1 MTNHPPSEELFAYRD
16 GELDR
21 EKRGLIE
28 AHVLSCTACRARLE
42 DMSDVEGALR
52 QQHAGQEDSYFDA
65 MTRSVMARVAPGAAG
80 AAAPKVEATAAELA
94 AGAGSESARDRL
106 HSAGRRRNRDDE
118 PRSRAPRLPWPA
130 ILSAASAAVAVL
142 VVVVI
147 LFRSPQAWLHAPRPE
162 VVGLRKE
169 AAPPAP
175 AGTETESPAPPEGPA
190 PTKPTDSKE
199 TPALNE
205 PAPTAEGGLV
215 DKRRTAETRESKPS
229 AAAGNVSPGGAAAP
243 RADESDVKTQSAAE
257 AVPDLALQKDA
268 ERLNAGIAPPSAKE
282 EAARASRQ
290 VAALPSGG
298 DESGFAPLAAR
309 LGLPPLFDPNKVSHE
324 TLLRA
329 EPEIRLLYQ
338 TGKSGADSARVRL
351 YLAEAARLRAGDS
364 PDAETFDAIV
374 HHYRRA
380 VELARDPETYRM
392 AKKRM
397 EDFVS
402 RTAPPR

>member
-80 AAAPKVEATAAELA
+80 AAAPKVEATAAEMA
-94 AGAGSESARDRL
+94 AGAGSEPARDRL

-169 AAPPAP
+169 ATAPAP
-175 AGTETESPAPPEGPA
+175 APGNIEQPAPPQAPTPTEPLPAKERPA
-190 PTKPTDSKE
+190 P
-199 TPALNE
+199 NE
-205 PAPTAEGGLV
+205 PAPAAEGGIAA
-215 DKRRTAETRESKPS
+215 KRESKS
-229 AAAGNVSPGGAAAP
+229 VAAGGDVSLRDAASL
-243 RADESDVKTQSAAE
+243 RANESDKAQGAPE

-268 ERLNAGIAPPSAKE
+268 ERLKAATAPPSARE
-282 EAARASRQ
+282 EASGESRPR
-290 VAALPSGG
+290 AALPSGS
-298 DESGFAPLAAR
+298 EELGFAPLAAR

-380 VELARDPETYRM
+380 VELARDPATYRM